1 MKAVEGAGL
10 IIASPVLMGCGCC
23 LAPVIAFIV
32 MTIFSTVAIG
42 TSGLISVL
50 THNKQ
55 TVLVTLSIGLIITGG
70 VILFKYFGEKPNE

>member
-23 LAPVIAFIV
+23 LAPIIAFIAV
-32 MTIFSTVAIG
+32 SIFSAVAIG
-42 TSGLISVL
+42 TNGLISVFMQ
-50 THNKQ
+50 NKQ
-55 TVLVTLSIGLIITGG
+55 AVLVMLSIGLIITGG

>member
-32 MTIFSTVAIG
+32 MTIFSTVTIG
-42 TSGLISVL
+42 TSGLIGVL
-50 THNKQ
+50 IHNKQ
-55 TVLVTLSIGLIITGG
+55 TVLVTLSIGLIVTGG
-70 VILFKYFGEKPNE
+70 VLLFKYFGEKPNE

>member
-1 MKAVEGAGL
+1 MKAAEGVGL
-10 IIASPVLMGCGCC
+10 IVASPVLMGCGCC

-32 MTIFSTVAIG
+32 ITIFSTVAIG

-55 TVLVTLSIGLIITGG
+55 TVLVILSIGLIITGG

>member
-10 IIASPVLMGCGCC
+10 IIASPALMGCGCC
-23 LAPVIAFIV
+23 LVPVIAFIV

-42 TSGLISVL
+42 TSVLTSVL
-50 THNKQ
+50 IHNKQ
-55 TVLVTLSIGLIITGG
+55 TVLITLSIGLIITGG